1 MPGCLCGVV
10 GMFPTLH
17 VNSPGL
23 ALTAYSCQVVTFAL
37 PQGKFLMPEDFCAKW
52 FLITWPRTFPFC
64 NSMAPCSYP
73 PGKLGMFQA
82 LFRICYHCAAPHCL
96 LCAHSIIDLMLIPL
110 CIKAISVVCAL
121 SWCVP
126 PLVCTHIR
134 THTHTHTHTHPPL
147 SSGYSL
153 TGYLGLGLS
162 HWICMIRCPPTSC
175 RWGYRSR
182 PCVCKQVC
190 ASRRMQCERCCTCS

>member
-1 MPGCLCGVV
+1 MLYVHCRHAPLQQLAKHGRAGCRSLRGPILSSFPAGHYFILGGFHLPGCLCGVV

-37 PQGKFLMPEDFCAKW
+37 PQGNFLMPEDFCAKW

-82 LFRICYHCAAPHCL
+82 LFRIRYHCAAPL
-96 LCAHSIIDLMLIPL
+96 VIFY
-110 CIKAISVVCAL
+110 
-121 SWCVP
+121 VP
-126 PLVCTHIR
+126 IL
-134 THTHTHTHTHPPL
+134 
-147 SSGYSL
+147 
-153 TGYLGLGLS
+153 
-162 HWICMIRCPPTSC
+162 
-175 RWGYRSR
+175 
-182 PCVCKQVC
+182 
-190 ASRRMQCERCCTCS
+190 

>member
-1 MPGCLCGVV
+1 MAAQVVGVCEVLFLLSFPAGHYFYFYFGRFPLAQLPVGVV

-37 PQGKFLMPEDFCAKW
+37 PQGNFLMPEDFCAKW

-82 LFRICYHCAAPHCL
+82 LFRIRYHCAAPPV
-96 LCAHSIIDLMLIPL
+96 IF
-110 CIKAISVVCAL
+110 
-121 SWCVP
+121 CVP
-126 PLVCTHIR
+126 IL
-134 THTHTHTHTHPPL
+134 
-147 SSGYSL
+147 
-153 TGYLGLGLS
+153 
-162 HWICMIRCPPTSC
+162 
-175 RWGYRSR
+175 
-182 PCVCKQVC
+182 
-190 ASRRMQCERCCTCS
+190 

>member
-17 VNSPGL
+17 VNSPSL

-37 PQGKFLMPEDFCAKW
+37 PQGNFLMPEDFCAKW

-82 LFRICYHCAAPHCL
+82 LFRIRYHCAAPPRDL
-96 LCAHSIIDLMLIPL
+96 LCAHSIIDLMLIPF
-110 CIKAISVVCAL
+110 CIKASSVVCAL

-126 PLVCTHIR
+126 PMVCTHIR
-134 THTHTHTHTHPPL
+134 AHTHTHTPSPVLRVFPHRLSGVGVITLDMYDPVPPNL
-147 SSGYSL
+147 VSV
-153 TGYLGLGLS
+153 GLPVQAL
-162 HWICMIRCPPTSC
+162 CL
-175 RWGYRSR
+175 
-182 PCVCKQVC
+182 
-190 ASRRMQCERCCTCS
+190 